1 MKSMTSFARETFVL
15 EGSEYALEL
24 RSVNSRF
31 REVVTKLPF
40 SPPELEE
47 RVRQKIADYIHR
59 GRVHLSIS
67 TDKLGDTGIE
77 VDFNEPLARRFYEAL
92 ARLKNTLG
100 LAGDIEIGMMSQ
112 LKDIFVFSMPKEN
125 EEEIWLRLEPALDRA
140 LRAMV
145 AMRRREG
152 DALERDLR
160 DRLNF
165 IADIIERID
174 VLRESV
180 VWDSA
185 ARLKERIRL
194 LTEGMNIDEQRLA
207 MEVAI
212 IADKSDIT
220 EELVRV
226 QSHVN
231 QFREFMVSEDPLG
244 RKLDFLVQEINREV
258 NTIGAKVNHAEVSQL
273 VVEIKSQLEKIREQI
288 QNIE

>member
-1 MKSMTSFARETFVL
+1 
-15 EGSEYALEL
+15 
-24 RSVNSRF
+24 VNSRF

-40 SPPELEE
+40 SQPELEE

-67 TDKLGDTGIE
+67 HDKPGDTGIE

-92 ARLKNTLG
+92 VRLKNALG

-112 LKDIFVFSMPKEN
+112 LKDIFIFSMPKEN
-125 EEEIWLRLEPALDRA
+125 EEEIWLRLEPALDQA
-140 LRAMV
+140 LHAMV

-152 DALERDLR
+152 DALERDLQ
-160 DRLNF
+160 DRLAL
-165 IADIIERID
+165 IADIIEHID

-180 VWDSA
+180 VRDSA

-194 LTEGMNIDEQRLA
+194 LTEDMNIDEQRLA

-220 EELVRV
+220 EELVRAR
-226 QSHVN
+226 SHVS
-231 QFREFMVSEDPLG
+231 QFREFMASEEPMG

>member
-1 MKSMTSFARETFVL
+1 MKSMTSFAREAFVL
-15 EGSEYALEL
+15 EGSEYDLEL

-31 REVVTKLPF
+31 REVVTRLPF
-40 SPPELEE
+40 AQPELEE

-67 TDKLGDTGIE
+67 RDKPGDTGVE
-77 VDFNEPLARRFYEAL
+77 VDFNEALAQRFYQAL
-92 ARLKNTLG
+92 VRLKNTLG
-100 LAGDIEIGMMSQ
+100 LAGDIEIGMISQ

-125 EEEIWLRLEPALDRA
+125 EEEIWLKLEPVLDRA

-152 DALERDLR
+152 EVLERDLQER
-160 DRLNF
+160 VNLV
-165 IADIIERID
+165 AEIIERID
-174 VLRESV
+174 ALRENLV
-180 VWDSA
+180 RDSA
-185 ARLKERIRL
+185 VRLKERVRL
-194 LTEGMNIDEQRLA
+194 LTEGMDIDEQRLA

-226 QSHVN
+226 RSHVN
-231 QFREFMVSEDPLG
+231 QFRKFMASEEPVG
-244 RKLDFLVQEINREV
+244 RKLDFLVQEIHREV